1 MAASSGTTQLPDVDL
16 TVDYINFSCG
26 ELGLALEQ
34 ADRIVAVVRAIR
46 ETLRH
51 GITVVCAALAV
62 PKTAQLLP
70 MIQPRHLKQVIG
82 DPDLLTAMVS
92 RDSMTDAALSD
103 CRLLLQMLE
112 EQPPERAIRQIDLD
126 RTTVVAICLASEQSG
141 ATLTAVNNVVEALLL
156 SLVDERNDLF
166 AEMRT
171 EVGYPPVI
179 TSVVLHAALE
189 DWDMFHHLL
198 YEHTTLVTYTDIKL
212 TREFLTKLY

>member
-16 TVDYINFSCG
+16 TVDYINHRC
-26 ELGLALEQ
+26 EQLGLTLEQ
-34 ADRIVAVVRAIR
+34 ADRIAAVVRAIR
-46 ETLRH
+46 ETLRY

-103 CRLLLQMLE
+103 CQLFLQLLEGQTLE
-112 EQPPERAIRQIDLD
+112 QAIRQIDLD
-126 RTTVVAICLASEQSG
+126 CTTVTAICLASELSG
-141 ATLTAVNNVVEALLL
+141 ATSAAVNNVVEALLL
-156 SLVDERNDLF
+156 SLVDEKNDLF
-166 AEMRT
+166 AEMRA
-171 EVGYPPVI
+171 EVGYPPFI
-179 TSVVLHAALE
+179 TSVMVESALE
-189 DWDMFHHLL
+189 SWDMWHHLL
-198 YEHTTLVTYTDIKL
+198 NEHPTLVTYTDIKL